1 MSMTV
6 PVIEA
11 MSMGVVMRMFHVSM
25 EVRMRVGGVHL
36 YRILRRCPARCSLFA
51 NRFFTNPHC

>member
-1 MSMTV
+1 MTV